1 MSKEKTKDAAQQEQQ
16 QPVTPTTPTGA
27 SKWKESVEFGQL
39 MSQPTPPLPSKSKSI
54 NNQLR
59 KSISTE
65 YTKPANL
72 ADDTPMPVLEKS
84 TGKVLS
90 GPSAPKVGNLEQW
103 LKDNAYFE
111 VIKPNTL
118 IKPKWARQVPSLPRQ
133 TKPLSSSKKPADLV
147 PTTKSK
153 SQVVKDFHVL
163 PLPKDS
169 PIPLALAT
177 LSSGTKCKFSF
188 LLLLPV

>member
-1 MSKEKTKDAAQQEQQ
+1 MERVGRIRPADEPADASAAIQVEIHQQSAEKVHLDGIHQTGQFGRRHSDARLGKEH
-16 QPVTPTTPTGA
+16 
-27 SKWKESVEFGQL
+27 GQ
-39 MSQPTPPLPSKSKSI
+39 
-54 NNQLR
+54 R
-59 KSISTE
+59 
-65 YTKPANL
+65 
-72 ADDTPMPVLEKS
+72 
-84 TGKVLS
+84 
-90 GPSAPKVGNLEQW
+90 SAPKVANLEQW
-103 LKDNAYFE
+103 LKDNASFE

-118 IKPKWARQVPSLPRQ
+118 TKPKWARQVPSLPRQ
-133 TKPLSSSKKPADLV
+133 TKPLSSSKKPADPV

-153 SQVVKDFHVL
+153 SQVVKDFYVL